1 MRSAFNDAL
10 EVVPWD
16 GQSFVSAVESEA
28 VQVHHTS
35 VTGPR
40 EAVATLV

>member
-1 MRSAFNDAL
+1 MRSVFNVAL

-16 GQSFVSAVESEA
+16 GQSFVSAVQSEA
-28 VQVHHTS
+28 VEVHHTS

-40 EAVATLV
+40 EAVGTLV

>member
-1 MRSAFNDAL
+1 MRSAFNVAL

-16 GQSFVSAVESEA
+16 GQSFLSGEESVVVE
-28 VQVHHTS
+28 VHHTS

-40 EAVATLV
+40 EAVGTFV